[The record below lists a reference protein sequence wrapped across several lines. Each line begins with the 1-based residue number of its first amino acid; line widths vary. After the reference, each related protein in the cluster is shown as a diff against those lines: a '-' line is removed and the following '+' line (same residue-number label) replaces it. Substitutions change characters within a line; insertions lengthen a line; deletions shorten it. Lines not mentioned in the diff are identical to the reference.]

1 MGLKSGGGKY
11 AQLTVGLHVAF
22 QGKAPCLAV
31 SQESKV
37 KRMLKESGFIH
48 VYPKAQYNS
57 CAQVCMRSLKD
68 HGKIVKSLRQIVLA
82 LQMNMKL
89 LYVKVLLICL
99 NRRAAQIV
107 RLNSHRQYL

>member
-1 MGLKSGGGKY
+1 MHSSLSVCTLLFSGSAIIGCKSRE
-11 AQLTVGLHVAF
+11 
-22 QGKAPCLAV
+22 QGEAYVKKKAVPYLC
-31 SQESKV
+31 
-37 KRMLKESGFIH
+37 I
-48 VYPKAQYNS
+48 PKPNSS
-57 CAQVCMRSLKD
+57 CARGCMRSLKD

-107 RLNSHRQYL
+107 RLNSHR